1 MNSWVGAYFCI
12 LSVEMAYGKH
22 IVGPHLGFTSPWG
35 PTLYSNSLSLLPM
48 AAIGLA
54 ILEDG
59 GGLRCMT
66 LWQATWSCNLGS
78 LPRRRVA
85 DSPESS

>member
-48 AAIGLA
+48 AAIGLSL
-54 ILEDG
+54 LEE
-59 GGLRCMT
+59 
-66 LWQATWSCNLGS
+66 AE
-78 LPRRRVA
+78 A
-85 DSPESS
+85 YAA